1 MASLTDRIF
10 KLLEAF
16 MVASLAAMVA
26 MVFGN
31 AVLRKISDYGLVL
44 FGGGIQV
51 SEELS
56 RIIFVWLTF
65 VGAVVV
71 ARQNAHLGVE
81 TLVARFG
88 TRGRTILMLLSDVF
102 TVLCCAVFF
111 WGTWRQA
118 SIHVGNTAP
127 ITGMSMIWV
136 YGLGFFTSIGIG
148 LLSITRIA
156 RTVTGRL
163 DPEELRQFAGEYDQD
178 LAHSPKGHLE

>member
-1 MASLTDRIF
+1 MTSLTDKVF
-10 KLLEAF
+10 KLMEMF
-16 MVASLAAMVA
+16 IVAALAAMVA

-31 AVLRKISDYGLVL
+31 AVLRKVSDYGLVL

-56 RIIFVWLTF
+56 RILFVWLTF

-71 ARQNAHLGVE
+71 ARRNAHLGVE

-88 TRGRTILMLLSDVF
+88 TRGRTISMLLSDAFV
-102 TVLCCAVFF
+102 VLCCAVFF

-118 SIHVGNTAP
+118 PIHIDNTAP

-136 YGLGFFTSIGIG
+136 YGFGFFASIGIG
-148 LLSITRIA
+148 LLSITRIV
-156 RTVTGRL
+156 RTITGRL
-163 DPEELRQFAGEYDQD
+163 DPVELRQFAGEYEED
-178 LAHSPKGHLE
+178 LAHSPKGHLD